1 MKIKIIDKTSPHY
14 GRSFEGRLVTRN
26 ALCGRMINGK
36 IQNKYSLNVDGVNLY
51 YYSYQ
56 IDEDKYNSDMADAF
70 SSKIGIKVGDKVE
83 IVSMGSGSVF
93 GYWKAAGAHVVS
105 DISSDGCVYLD
116 EGKACLSNPVLKKIE

>member
-14 GRSFEGRLVTRN
+14 GRSFDGRLVDRN
-26 ALCGRMINGK
+26 ALRGRMINGK

-56 IDEDKYNSDMADAF
+56 IDEDKYNSDMAEAF
-70 SSKIGIKVGDKVE
+70 SSKTGIKVGDKVE
-83 IVSMGSGSVF
+83 IVSMGSGSIF
-93 GYWKAAGAHVVS
+93 GYWSATETHVVS

-116 EGKACLSNPVLKKIE
+116 GGKACLSNPILKKVE